1 MTPEAW
7 IVVGC
12 VVGALVLFASERIPP
27 EGVGVL
33 VLLVLGLTGTVDAPT
48 AFAGFAS
55 PAVITVAAMFIL
67 SAGLVEA
74 GAPAALASA
83 IVRYGGT

>member
-1 MTPEAW
+1 M
-7 IVVGC
+7 
-12 VVGALVLFASERIPP
+12 VGALVLFASERLPP
-27 EGVGVL
+27 EGVGLL
-33 VLLVLGLTGTVDAPT
+33 VLLVLALTGVVDAPT

-74 GAPAALASA
+74 GAPAPPWPPRSFGTAELALSS
-83 IVRYGGT
+83 

>member
-12 VVGALVLFASERIPP
+12 VVGALVLFATERLPP

-55 PAVITVAAMFIL
+55 PAVITNRWVWAETMIIDFT
-67 SAGLVEA
+67 S
-74 GAPAALASA
+74 
-83 IVRYGGT
+83 